1 MIQDAS
7 TSEVARLIELAEV
20 TKAYAKFGGGRSRGL
35 RLLPGAVVSLVAAAA
50 MLVSPRWG
58 YFAACLVPVALLV
71 GPSLWKGPY
80 QRFGRVEPFS
90 YAKPPSPW
98 PVWVLSG
105 AFWLL
110 AVVQLSFRRGELAD
124 MSRPA
129 VLATAGMLAALAF
142 LAPLVGRTAA
152 PEDAYGA
159 AFLAAYMPRGSNG
172 WIALTIYLAAIGLLL
187 AGFAVVEHRRFR
199 ALEARMARLREPS

>member
-1 MIQDAS
+1 
-7 TSEVARLIELAEV
+7 
-20 TKAYAKFGGGRSRGL
+20 
-35 RLLPGAVVSLVAAAA
+35 
-50 MLVSPRWG
+50 
-58 YFAACLVPVALLV
+58 
-71 GPSLWKGPY
+71 
-80 QRFGRVEPFS
+80 
-90 YAKPPSPW
+90 
-98 PVWVLSG
+98 
-105 AFWLL
+105 
-110 AVVQLSFRRGELAD
+110 

-142 LAPLVGRTAA
+142 LAPLVRRTAA

-199 ALEARMARLREPS
+199 ALEVRMARLREPS